1 MLRVR
6 VYRRDETA
14 ESGGDGRVFDVR
26 GGGVGRFRGVFLFRR
41 SICMFLFFL
50 KKKETGGFSEETAG
64 FAEETGVKI
73 YFRPG

>member
-26 GGGVGRFRGVFLFRR
+26 GGGVGRFRGVFCLEEVYVCFY
-41 SICMFLFFL
+41 FF
-50 KKKETGGFSEETAG
+50 
-64 FAEETGVKI
+64 
-73 YFRPG
+73 